1 MKFKKGESIKIK
13 QGICDPDYPNIDISG
28 WQGRIVEFDGEDE
41 DGELYIIAWD
51 SISLKSMDSSVI
63 LEAIEEEID
72 YSLITLYANDF
83 DKAAPRDKEKDVELA
98 LAELEE
104 EFFWSDLGEQ
114 GERIRAVLKTSK
126 SNSEK
131 DRLKAWEIY
140 LKSKLKFPMPLIYVG
155 ESEGIF
161 KEGAALNLQ
170 SIDSISDVM
179 GIVGTA
185 KMEKGSVTVPLCDLD
200 SETETDANLALYDYC
215 IWFANH

>member
-13 QGICDPDYPNIDISG
+13 QGVCDPDYPNIDISG

-51 SISLKSMDSSVI
+51 SISLKSMDSTVI
-63 LEAIEEEID
+63 LDAIEEEID

-83 DKAAPRDKEKDVELA
+83 DIAAPRDKEKDVELA

-114 GERIRAVLKTSK
+114 GERIRAVLKAAK

-131 DRLKAWEIY
+131 DRLKAWEFY

-185 KMEKGSVTVPLCDLD
+185 KLEKGTATVPLCDLD
-200 SETETDANLALYDYC
+200 SETENEANTALYDYC